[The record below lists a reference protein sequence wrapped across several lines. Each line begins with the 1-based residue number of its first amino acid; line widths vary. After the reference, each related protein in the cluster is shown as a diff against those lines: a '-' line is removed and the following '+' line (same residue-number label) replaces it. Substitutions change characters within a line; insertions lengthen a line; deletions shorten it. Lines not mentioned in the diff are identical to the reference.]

1 VEGTEHGSG
10 KGLLAHGGVAAV
22 ARVNSPLVS
31 LLVEGRS
38 KQPGGAPARCTSVQR
53 SRRPRRRHGK
63 GTPFLTRKGLI
74 RL

>member
-1 VEGTEHGSG
+1 VEGAKHGSG
-10 KGLLAHGGVAAV
+10 EGLLADRGVTAV
-22 ARVNSPLVS
+22 ARAHRPPVS